1 MAKVAINGAA
11 SNGVT
16 MAAINGAETVDSKT
30 GISSTNAKN
39 SGSARGVDRRCIDA
53 LQARRCVTLV
63 GPPGIGKTSMVTR
76 LEQHW
81 IDRGLEV
88 YRASTSLS
96 AQRVSLA
103 ALAGLLARESLTIA
117 AAVNDLRSL
126 SGLLVIDDADLL
138 DEDSAVV
145 IHTIARGRSVLLA
158 VRDQRANVADA
169 IMRLANDSGTERVT
183 IEPLSATDAAQIVET
198 RLGGPL
204 DQNSIEE
211 LLRTSEGNPLLL
223 RELLDASQH
232 AGTLALR
239 HGVWTL
245 RELTAASTVREMFRE
260 RVARWPKAVAQVIA
274 TVAVAECVPKP
285 LLVECFGAALVSEAQ
300 TLDAFR
306 VRQGSGEIETRHSL
320 LNDAVVADLTRD
332 QRRGLLRDLVLASVN
347 RQDLGVTHLRRGL
360 WLSILG
366 NDEKL
371 DTSVVLKAADQAY
384 SALFRRES
392 LVLAELAYQHNPC
405 RQTLEFFVRVG
416 GRASEQLTQ
425 IGQTTPSAPSNSAQ
439 GNSAQGNSEQ
449 GNSKPVQGGQA
460 QPSALAGEGQI
471 LQVGHIG
478 YSPVDEVLR
487 VGELMNRCEA
497 YVYGLAPLGDLV
509 EQIRFAEATTTDPE
523 ALLDYQM
530 MNGWMEFSHGSHSE
544 RAIESLGPIARGDF
558 ALAAPRVASM
568 PTAISYK
575 LVGRLHESNAVAS
588 RLSNVQSLLQLA
600 LGKYCEAEAN
610 LELGRIDLAKTN
622 LESLAELES
631 TDNTPAKLLRCQIE
645 ARILLRSGRPR
656 EACRTLGTYVGLTET
671 FDPIGGGAFARA
683 WLAFALAWS
692 GNSGDTTQ
700 TSAPATPIEDP
711 ISPPPYAAFFACDF
725 LLAHAQYLAESGLL
739 IDARNAALALVEQS
753 NAKGQYLIAMWAAHL
768 ALRIQPSRFGS
779 ELVVFQ
785 AALIDGDLAET
796 VAMHAVAL
804 VADEGPALEKVARR
818 FVELGHLSLAHEAF
832 VVASQAYRT
841 QSQKTAA
848 ARCAKN
854 ADHLHAEGCVPSFA
868 VPKATVVVEVLTLR
882 EREVSTAIAEG
893 LSQRAVAEALG
904 MGIRTVETHLHRAY
918 RKLGVTNA
926 HELQAAL
933 NN

>member
-1 MAKVAINGAA
+1 M
-11 SNGVT
+11 
-16 MAAINGAETVDSKT
+16 
-30 GISSTNAKN
+30 
-39 SGSARGVDRRCIDA
+39 DRRGIDA

-81 IDRGLEV
+81 IDHGLEV
-88 YRASTSLS
+88 HRASTSLS

-103 ALAGLLARESLTIA
+103 ALAGLLARDSLTIA

-145 IHTIARGRSVLLA
+145 IHTIARGRSILLA

-169 IMRLANDSGTERVT
+169 IMRLANDSGTERVA

-204 DQNSIEE
+204 DQNSIEV

-306 VRQGSGEIETRHSL
+306 VRQGSGEVETRHSL

-332 QRRGLLRDLVLASVN
+332 QRRDLLRALVLASVN

-416 GRASEQLTQ
+416 GRPSEQLTR
-425 IGQTTPSAPSNSAQ
+425 IGQTTPTTQ
-439 GNSAQGNSEQ
+439 GKGEQGKSEQ
-449 GNSKPVQGGQA
+449 
-460 QPSALAGEGQI
+460 AGDGQI
-471 LQVGHIG
+471 VQVGQIG

-530 MNGWMEFSHGSHSE
+530 MNAWMEFSHGSHSE

-575 LVGRLHESNAVAS
+575 LVGRLHESHAVAS

-600 LGKYCEAEAN
+600 LGTYCEAEAN
-610 LELGRIDLAKTN
+610 LELGRMDLAKTN
-622 LESLAELES
+622 LESLTELES

-645 ARILLRSGRPR
+645 ARILLRNGRPR
-656 EACRTLGTYVGLTET
+656 EACRILGTYVGLTES

-700 TSAPATPIEDP
+700 TSAAATPIEDP

-739 IDARNAALALVEQS
+739 IDARNAALALVEHS
-753 NAKGQYLIAMWAAHL
+753 NAKGQYLVAMWAAHL
-768 ALRIQPSRFGS
+768 ALRIQPSHSVS
-779 ELVVFQ
+779 ELVAFQ
-785 AALIDGDLAET
+785 ASRVDGDLAET
-796 VAMHAVAL
+796 VARHAVVL
-804 VADEGPALEKVARR
+804 VADDGPALEKVARR
-818 FVELGHLSLAHEAF
+818 FVELGHLSLAHETY

-848 ARCAKN
+848 ARCAKE
-854 ADHLHAEGCVPSFA
+854 ADHLQAEGCVPSFA
-868 VPKATVVVEVLTLR
+868 VRKAPVVVEVLTLR
-882 EREVSTAIAEG
+882 EREVSMAIAEG

-904 MGIRTVETHLHRAY
+904 MGIRTVESHLHRAY

>member
-1 MAKVAINGAA
+1 MNA
-11 SNGVT
+11 S
-16 MAAINGAETVDSKT
+16 MAAGSSSLILADRAKYSPVKELGNFTNHAWFATRPAAFHGSGTNRTKFDHVSCRVGGSKT
-30 GISSTNAKN
+30 EFWKYFRNPIDGIVA
-39 SGSARGVDRRCIDA
+39 GWAGYVDGFGGYVDA
-53 LQARRCVTLV
+53 L
-63 GPPGIGKTSMVTR
+63 
-76 LEQHW
+76 
-81 IDRGLEV
+81 
-88 YRASTSLS
+88 
-96 AQRVSLA
+96 
-103 ALAGLLARESLTIA
+103 
-117 AAVNDLRSL
+117 
-126 SGLLVIDDADLL
+126 
-138 DEDSAVV
+138 
-145 IHTIARGRSVLLA
+145 
-158 VRDQRANVADA
+158 
-169 IMRLANDSGTERVT
+169 
-183 IEPLSATDAAQIVET
+183 
-198 RLGGPL
+198 
-204 DQNSIEE
+204 
-211 LLRTSEGNPLLL
+211 
-223 RELLDASQH
+223 
-232 AGTLALR
+232 
-239 HGVWTL
+239 
-245 RELTAASTVREMFRE
+245 
-260 RVARWPKAVAQVIA
+260 
-274 TVAVAECVPKP
+274 
-285 LLVECFGAALVSEAQ
+285 
-300 TLDAFR
+300 
-306 VRQGSGEIETRHSL
+306 GSGEIETRHSL

-416 GRASEQLTQ
+416 GRPSEQLIQ
-425 IGQTTPSAPSNSAQ
+425 IGQTTPTAQ
-439 GNSAQGNSEQ
+439 GKSEQ
-449 GNSKPVQGGQA
+449 GQGEQGQGGQRHSGQA
-460 QPSALAGEGQI
+460 QPSAQAGEGQI
-471 LQVGHIG
+471 EQVGHIG

-575 LVGRLHESNAVAS
+575 LVGRLHESHAVAF

-600 LGKYCEAEAN
+600 LGTYCEAEAN
-610 LELGRIDLAKTN
+610 LELGRIDLAKAN

-692 GNSGDTTQ
+692 GNSGDTTPK
-700 TSAPATPIEDP
+700 SAPATPIEAP

-739 IDARNAALALVEQS
+739 IDARNAALTLVEHS

-768 ALRIQPSRFGS
+768 ALRIQPSHSGS

-785 AALIDGDLAET
+785 AARVDGDLAET
-796 VAMHAVAL
+796 VARHAVAL

-818 FVELGHLSLAHEAF
+818 FVELGHLSLAHETF

-848 ARCAKN
+848 ARCAKK

-868 VPKATVVVEVLTLR
+868 VPKAPVVVEVLTLR
-882 EREVSTAIAEG
+882 EREVSMAIAEG